1 MLKPVPNHIKIDPFK
16 GGLNDDPR
24 WSFFVTQG
32 QQNDDP
38 YNIIYLNSSENNN
51 NYYYRKT
58 GDTNEPLGKFTKLVM
73 PTNQTRNIGPG
84 GFKGYLEYYIEFDR
98 IYDSNNKLIKVN
110 TAVMTD
116 ELYYTDTEIDVKE
129 NNITKKI
136 EKTKLNDV
144 KENPDETV
152 FRKTNDIPPIYQ
164 DFVKTIP
171 IEEIEASKKT
181 DFDKT
186 NDIAPIYQDF
196 VKTIPPN
203 EKYTWTE
210 MNEMVEREIRSVVGK
225 MTDAIKEE
233 IVGKISTDTGYE
245 QRHFYPGQST
255 IIPNNEDIHER
266 LTFTV
271 LNIFNT
277 YLIKVL
283 QSIVND
289 YKFKSG
295 YKEHSKYARD
305 YLQIA
310 TGKIDTYKFASLR
323 HQSSLTPNW
332 FLSWV
337 FQIIQ
342 DVPEYTELKKK
353 YDNVYEYQFIG
364 KSIEQFGYLLNMMAN
379 QDLTGSTYLN
389 TSNYEETQRVMNYL
403 KIDPIVPLEHF
414 GIFAGQN
421 LGHHLKC
428 KTPFYKDGKINKPFL
443 KRFLEIF
450 RDFYSFLIDEID
462 YDLPVKKG
470 GKSRKQRI
478 RRNKKTRNHK
488 K

>member
-1 MLKPVPNHIKIDPFK
+1 MDDIEKKETARLRRMTRAKMLKEVGDAKKNPN
-16 GGLNDDPR
+16 L
-24 WSFFVTQG
+24 
-32 QQNDDP
+32 
-38 YNIIYLNSSENNN
+38 
-51 NYYYRKT
+51 
-58 GDTNEPLGKFTKLVM
+58 TNEEKKNIEQAYIKWTNDLEQLQLVEKEEETK
-73 PTNQTRNIGPG
+73 R
-84 GFKGYLEYYIEFDR
+84 KEEAD
-98 IYDSNNKLIKVN
+98 NKLS
-110 TAVMTD
+110 
-116 ELYYTDTEIDVKE
+116 EDV
-129 NNITKKI
+129 
-136 EKTKLNDV
+136 L
-144 KENPDETV
+144 ENPDETV

-181 DFDKT
+181 DFRKT

-233 IVGKISTDTGYE
+233 IVGKISTGYE
-245 QRHFYPGQST
+245 QRHFYRGQST

-295 YKEHSKYARD
+295 YKENSKYVRD

-310 TGKIDTYKFASLR
+310 TSKIDTYKFASLR

-337 FQIIQ
+337 LQMIQ
-342 DVPEYTELKKK
+342 DVPEYAELNKK
-353 YDNVYEYQFIG
+353 YDNLYEYQFIG

-379 QDLTGSTYLN
+379 QDVTGSTYLN

-421 LGHHLKC
+421 SGHHLKC

-443 KRFLEIF
+443 MRFVTIF
-450 RDFYSFLIDEID
+450 RDFYSFLIEEID
-462 YDLPVKKG
+462 YDLPVKMG
-470 GKSRKQRI
+470 GKSRKRRI
-478 RRNKKTRNHK
+478 RRNKKTRNYK

>member
-1 MLKPVPNHIKIDPFK
+1 MDQKKV
-16 GGLNDDPR
+16 
-24 WSFFVTQG
+24 
-32 QQNDDP
+32 
-38 YNIIYLNSSENNN
+38 
-51 NYYYRKT
+51 
-58 GDTNEPLGKFTKLVM
+58 DTNE
-73 PTNQTRNIGPG
+73 
-84 GFKGYLEYYIEFDR
+84 
-98 IYDSNNKLIKVN
+98 
-110 TAVMTD
+110 D
-116 ELYYTDTEIDVKE
+116 E
-129 NNITKKI
+129 
-136 EKTKLNDV
+136 
-144 KENPDETV
+144 ENPDESV

-164 DFVKTIP
+164 DFVKTIIP
-171 IEEIEASKKT
+171 PRYE
-181 DFDKT
+181 
-186 NDIAPIYQDF
+186 DF

-210 MNEMVEREIRSVVGK
+210 MNEMVERKIRDVVGK

-233 IVGKISTDTGYE
+233 IVGQISTDAGYE
-245 QRHFYPGQST
+245 KRYFYPSQST

-295 YKEHSKYARD
+295 YKEHSKYVRD

-310 TGKIDTYKFASLR
+310 TGKIDTASLR
-323 HQSSLTPNW
+323 GQSPPTPNW

-337 FQIIQ
+337 LQIIH

-379 QDLTGSTYLN
+379 QDLTGPTYLMN
-389 TSNYEETQRVMNYL
+389 SNYQEDQNMKNYL
-403 KIDPIVPLEHF
+403 RTDPVVPLEHF

-421 LGHHLKC
+421 SGHHLKC
-428 KTPFYKDGKINKPFL
+428 KTPFFNTNTNKINKPFL
-443 KRFLEIF
+443 MRFFTIF

-462 YDLPVKKG
+462 YDLPVKMG
-470 GKSRKQRI
+470 GKSRKRRI
-478 RRNKKTRNHK
+478 RRNKKTRNYK

>member
-1 MLKPVPNHIKIDPFK
+1 
-16 GGLNDDPR
+16 
-24 WSFFVTQG
+24 
-32 QQNDDP
+32 
-38 YNIIYLNSSENNN
+38 
-51 NYYYRKT
+51 
-58 GDTNEPLGKFTKLVM
+58 
-73 PTNQTRNIGPG
+73 
-84 GFKGYLEYYIEFDR
+84 
-98 IYDSNNKLIKVN
+98 
-110 TAVMTD
+110 
-116 ELYYTDTEIDVKE
+116 
-129 NNITKKI
+129 
-136 EKTKLNDV
+136 
-144 KENPDETV
+144 
-152 FRKTNDIPPIYQ
+152 
-164 DFVKTIP
+164 
-171 IEEIEASKKT
+171 
-181 DFDKT
+181 
-186 NDIAPIYQDF
+186 
-196 VKTIPPN
+196 
-203 EKYTWTE
+203 
-210 MNEMVEREIRSVVGK
+210 
-225 MTDAIKEE
+225 MTDAIKED
-233 IVGKISTDTGYE
+233 IVGTLGVEDGYE

-310 TGKIDTYKFASLR
+310 TGKIDTASLR
-323 HQSSLTPNW
+323 AQSPPTPNW

-337 FQIIQ
+337 LQIIH

-353 YDNVYEYQFIG
+353 YDKVYEYQFIG
-364 KSIEQFGYLLNMMAN
+364 KSIEQIGYLLNMMAN
-379 QDLTGSTYLN
+379 QDLTGTTFFHIHDYKEQSRLGYYLQK
-389 TSNYEETQRVMNYL
+389 E
-403 KIDPIVPLEHF
+403 PIVPLEHF

-421 LGHHLKC
+421 SGHHLKC

-443 KRFLEIF
+443 KRFFTIF

-470 GKSRKQRI
+470 GKSRKRRI
-478 RRNKKTRNHK
+478 QKNKKTRNYK

>member
-1 MLKPVPNHIKIDPFK
+1 MDQKKV
-16 GGLNDDPR
+16 
-24 WSFFVTQG
+24 
-32 QQNDDP
+32 
-38 YNIIYLNSSENNN
+38 
-51 NYYYRKT
+51 
-58 GDTNEPLGKFTKLVM
+58 DTNE
-73 PTNQTRNIGPG
+73 
-84 GFKGYLEYYIEFDR
+84 D
-98 IYDSNNKLIKVN
+98 
-110 TAVMTD
+110 
-116 ELYYTDTEIDVKE
+116 
-129 NNITKKI
+129 
-136 EKTKLNDV
+136 
-144 KENPDETV
+144 ENPDETV

-164 DFVKTIP
+164 DFVKTIIP
-171 IEEIEASKKT
+171 
-181 DFDKT
+181 
-186 NDIAPIYQDF
+186 PQYQDF

-233 IVGKISTDTGYE
+233 IVGKISTDAGYE
-245 QRHFYPGQST
+245 QRHFYRGKST

-295 YKEHSKYARD
+295 YKEHSKYVRD
-305 YLQIA
+305 YLQI
-310 TGKIDTYKFASLR
+310 TTSKIDTASLR
-323 HQSSLTPNW
+323 AQSPPTPNW

-337 FQIIQ
+337 LQMIQ
-342 DVPEYTELKKK
+342 NVPEYAELNKK
-353 YDNVYEYQFIG
+353 YDVVYEYQFIG

-421 LGHHLKC
+421 SGHHLKC
-428 KTPFYKDGKINKPFL
+428 KTPFIKDGKINKPFL
-443 KRFLEIF
+443 MRFFTIF

-462 YDLPVKKG
+462 YDLPVKMG
-470 GKSRKQRI
+470 GKSRKRRI
-478 RRNKKTRNHK
+478 RRNKKTRNYK

>member
-1 MLKPVPNHIKIDPFK
+1 MNQKKV
-16 GGLNDDPR
+16 
-24 WSFFVTQG
+24 
-32 QQNDDP
+32 
-38 YNIIYLNSSENNN
+38 
-51 NYYYRKT
+51 
-58 GDTNEPLGKFTKLVM
+58 DTNE
-73 PTNQTRNIGPG
+73 
-84 GFKGYLEYYIEFDR
+84 
-98 IYDSNNKLIKVN
+98 
-110 TAVMTD
+110 D
-116 ELYYTDTEIDVKE
+116 EE
-129 NNITKKI
+129 NS
-136 EKTKLNDV
+136 
-144 KENPDETV
+144 DETV

-164 DFVKTIP
+164 DFVKTIIP
-171 IEEIEASKKT
+171 PRYE
-181 DFDKT
+181 
-186 NDIAPIYQDF
+186 DF

-210 MNEMVEREIRSVVGK
+210 MNEMVERKIRDVVGK

-233 IVGKISTDTGYE
+233 ILGQISTDAGYE
-245 QRHFYPGQST
+245 KRYFYPSQST

-295 YKEHSKYARD
+295 YKEHSKYVRD

-310 TGKIDTYKFASLR
+310 TGKIDTASLR
-323 HQSSLTPNW
+323 QQSPPTPNW

-337 FQIIQ
+337 LQIIHN
-342 DVPEYTELKKK
+342 VPEYTELKKK
-353 YDNVYEYQFIG
+353 YDNVYEHQFIG

-379 QDLTGSTYLN
+379 QDLTGPTYLMN
-389 TSNYEETQRVMNYL
+389 SNYQEDQNMKNYL
-403 KIDPIVPLEHF
+403 RTDPVVPLEHF

-421 LGHHLKC
+421 SGHHLKC
-428 KTPFYKDGKINKPFL
+428 KTPFYEDGKINKPFL
-443 KRFLEIF
+443 MRFFTIF

-462 YDLPVKKG
+462 YDLPVKMG
-470 GKSRKQRI
+470 GKSRKRRI
-478 RRNKKTRNHK
+478 RRNKKTRNYK

>member
-1 MLKPVPNHIKIDPFK
+1 MLKPVPEHIPIDPRKF
-16 GGLNDDPR
+16 GSGPDPR
-24 WSFFVTQG
+24 WNFFRDQG
-32 QQNDDP
+32 QQNFDSR
-38 YNIIYLNSSENNN
+38 NIVYLNLNKNST

-58 GDTNEPLGKFTKLVM
+58 GDTIEPLGKFTKIVM
-73 PTNQTRNIGPG
+73 PPNQSQS
-84 GFKGYLEYYIEFDR
+84 LEYYIEFDR
-98 IYDSNNKLIKVN
+98 IYDSNNNPIKVN
-110 TAVMTD
+110 PTD
-116 ELYYTDTEIDVKE
+116 ELYYTDTEIDVNE
-129 NNITKKI
+129 NNITNKI
-136 EKTKLNDV
+136 EKTKLDAA
-144 KENPDETV
+144 EETQDETV

-171 IEEIEASKKT
+171 IEEIEASNKT
-181 DFDKT
+181 DFRKT
-186 NDIAPIYQDF
+186 NDIPPIYQDF

-225 MTDAIKEE
+225 MTDAIKED
-233 IVGKISTDTGYE
+233 IVGTLGVEDGYE

-310 TGKIDTYKFASLR
+310 TGKIDTASLR
-323 HQSSLTPNW
+323 AQSPPTPNW

-337 FQIIQ
+337 LQIIH

-353 YDNVYEYQFIG
+353 YDKVYEYQFIG
-364 KSIEQFGYLLNMMAN
+364 KSIEQIGYLLNMMAN
-379 QDLTGSTYLN
+379 QDLTGTTFFHIHDYKEQSRLGYYLQK
-389 TSNYEETQRVMNYL
+389 E
-403 KIDPIVPLEHF
+403 PIVPLEHF

-421 LGHHLKC
+421 SGHHLKC

-443 KRFLEIF
+443 KRFFTIF

-470 GKSRKQRI
+470 GKSRKRRI
-478 RRNKKTRNHK
+478 QKNKKTRNYK

>member
-1 MLKPVPNHIKIDPFK
+1 MWRKDIIPITTNTIKTKNTSSWRDDISKTLNMMLKK
-16 GGLNDDPR
+16 
-24 WSFFVTQG
+24 
-32 QQNDDP
+32 
-38 YNIIYLNSSENNN
+38 
-51 NYYYRKT
+51 
-58 GDTNEPLGKFTKLVM
+58 NEEP
-73 PTNQTRNIGPG
+73 
-84 GFKGYLEYYIEFDR
+84 IE
-98 IYDSNNKLIKVN
+98 
-110 TAVMTD
+110 
-116 ELYYTDTEIDVKE
+116 
-129 NNITKKI
+129 
-136 EKTKLNDV
+136 EK
-144 KENPDETV
+144 PDETV
-152 FRKTNDIPPIYQ
+152 FHKTMRDDIAPKYQ
-164 DFVKTIP
+164 DFLKTIP
-171 IEEIEASKKT
+171 IEEIEASNKT
-181 DFDKT
+181 DFRKT
-186 NDIAPIYQDF
+186 NDIAPKYQDF

-233 IVGKISTDTGYE
+233 IVGQLSTNTGYD

-310 TGKIDTYKFASLR
+310 TGKIDTFTSASLR
-323 HQSSLTPNW
+323 TRVNTSPPAPNW
-332 FLSWV
+332 FGLWV
-337 FQIIQ
+337 LRIIL

-353 YDNVYEYQFIG
+353 YDKVYEYQFIG
-364 KSIEQFGYLLNMMAN
+364 KLIEQFGYLLNMMAN
-379 QDLTGSTYLN
+379 KELTGSTYLTN
-389 TSNYEETQRVMNYL
+389 SNYQEDQNMKNYL
-403 KIDPIVPLEHF
+403 RTDPIVPLEHF

-421 LGHHLKC
+421 SGHHLKC
-428 KTPFYKDGKINKPFL
+428 KTLLYNADNGKINIPFL
-443 KRFLEIF
+443 KKFLEIF

-462 YDLPVKKG
+462 YDVSLVKKG
-470 GKSRKQRI
+470 GKSRKRRI
-478 RRNKKTRNHK
+478 QKNKKTHNRKN
-488 K
+488 